1 MDARRTEEGRA
12 PPQGQRAEAPA
23 PDVADLLLDAIC
35 VVGPQGHFVAIRGAC
50 EAIFGYQPHEM
61 VGKPMID
68 FVYEADR
75 ERTLQAVSRVM
86 DGYLQRHFENRY
98 VRKDGRLVH
107 LMWSARWVPEDGVRV
122 AVARDI
128 TGRSVSAARA
138 ETLDGVGAAST
149 WRLCGSPPRL
159 VPPGRAAVPLSA
171 QDYTVMRALASGG
184 ECVHR
189 RAIVRALGED
199 YLQYDQR
206 RLDTQMRRLRRK
218 VEQACG
224 LLLPVATVRGVGYRV
239 FEPFEIVA
247 PE

>member
-1 MDARRTEEGRA
+1 MDATGNDSGRA
-12 PPQGQRAEAPA
+12 PAEPQRTETPA
-23 PDVADLLLDAIC
+23 LDVADLLLDAIC
-35 VVGPQGHFVAIRGAC
+35 VVDPHGRFVAIRGGC
-50 EAIFGYQPHEM
+50 EAIFGYRPEEM
-61 VGKPMID
+61 IGKPMID
-68 FVYEADR
+68 FVYEEDR
-75 ERTLQAVSRVM
+75 ERTLQAAARVM

-107 LMWSARWVPEDGVRV
+107 LMWSARWAPEDGVRV

-128 TGRSVSAARA
+128 TARSVSAARA
-138 ETLDGVGAAST
+138 ETLDAAGAPST

-159 VPPGRAAVPLSA
+159 VPPGRSAVPLSA
-171 QDYTVMRALASGG
+171 QDYTVMLALASGG

-224 LLLPVATVRGVGYRV
+224 LQLPVATVRGVGYRV
-239 FEPFEIVA
+239 FQPFEVVA

>member
-1 MDARRTEEGRA
+1 MMETPEYDE
-12 PPQGQRAEAPA
+12 PQRQ
-23 PDVADLLLDAIC
+23 D
-35 VVGPQGHFVAIRGAC
+35 
-50 EAIFGYQPHEM
+50 FG
-61 VGKPMID
+61 G
-68 FVYEADR
+68 
-75 ERTLQAVSRVM
+75 
-86 DGYLQRHFENRY
+86 
-98 VRKDGRLVH
+98 
-107 LMWSARWVPEDGVRV
+107 VPEDGVRV

-138 ETLDGVGAAST
+138 ETLDAAGGPST

-159 VPPGRAAVPLSA
+159 IPPGRSAVPLSA
-171 QDYTVMRALASGG
+171 QDYTVLLALASGG

-224 LLLPVATVRGVGYRV
+224 LQLPVATVRGVGYRV
-239 FEPFEIVA
+239 FQPFEVG
-247 PE
+247 E